1 MKDKG
6 ILFWVKRMEIQIA
19 LFFGISIVYSLILFT
34 SNNPDITLLQRMF
47 EGTLYYAI
55 IFGVVTVMIFQTTNL
70 LTILPLAISMGNTR
84 KGAVLGMQVLPIGGA
99 VEYLLFYVI
108 LSLLAYGKEE
118 FHPDG
123 LLVYAGLLL
132 ISAGIGQ
139 LLNCIHIKTG
149 EKKGVY
155 YVVLVIGFLISM
167 SMGMGYLAPIF
178 YDYTPSHTF
187 ANDFVLTLYM
197 VGAALCAIGLVLY
210 GISFVVFRSVMKNY
224 EVKM

>member
-6 ILFWVKRMEIQIA
+6 ILFWVKRMELQIA
-19 LFFGISIVYSLILFT
+19 LFFGISVVYSLILFT
-34 SNNPDITLLQRMF
+34 SNNPNITLLQRML

-55 IFGVVTVMIFQTTNL
+55 IFGIVTVMIFQTTNL
-70 LTILPLAISMGNTR
+70 LTILPIAVSMGNTR
-84 KGAVLGMQVLPIGGA
+84 RSAVIGMQVLPIGGA
-99 VEYLLFYVI
+99 IEYLLIYVI
-108 LSLLAYGKEE
+108 LTLLAYGKDG

-187 ANDFVLTLYM
+187 ANGFVLTLYM